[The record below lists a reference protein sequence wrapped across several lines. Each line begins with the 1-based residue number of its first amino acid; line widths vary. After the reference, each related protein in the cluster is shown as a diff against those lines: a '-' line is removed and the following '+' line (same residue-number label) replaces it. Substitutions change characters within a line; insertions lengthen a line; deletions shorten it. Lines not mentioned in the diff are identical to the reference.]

1 MIKRPL
7 KGADPLQQRKR
18 TFLIFYLLIAI
29 IIVGTI
35 GYSLL
40 LNISLMDTIYMTV
53 ITMSIVGFQ
62 EVAPMTAQG

>member
-1 MIKRPL
+1 M
-7 KGADPLQQRKR
+7 QQRKR